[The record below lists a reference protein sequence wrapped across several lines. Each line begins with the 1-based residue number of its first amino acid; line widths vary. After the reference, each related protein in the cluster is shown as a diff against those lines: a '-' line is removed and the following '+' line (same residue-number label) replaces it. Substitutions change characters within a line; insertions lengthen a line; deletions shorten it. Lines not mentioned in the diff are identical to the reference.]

1 MAYVTNR
8 TVPAGALT
16 NVDTEAKYGVGEIVA
31 DENGNQYI
39 YGIGVAS
46 CVEGSWVSLDEEA
59 QASLLAANAKG
70 RVGIAMG
77 AIVAS
82 TWGFFQVYGKSVT
95 ALALTGFADNAD
107 CYATATAGSV
117 DDAIVAGDRVKGAI
131 GRSAVS
137 GGVITVELNFPIVD
151 DMAD

>member
-1 MAYVTNR
+1 MSYIARR

-16 NVDTEAKYGVGEIVA
+16 NVDTEAKYGVGEVVA
-31 DENGNQYI
+31 DELGNQYI

-46 CVEGSWVSLDEEA
+46 CVAGSWVSLDEAA

-70 RVGIAMG
+70 RVGVAMG

-82 TWGFFQVYGKSVT
+82 RWGFFQVYGKSTT

-117 DDAIVAGDRVKGAI
+117 DDAVVAGDRVKGAI

>member
-1 MAYVTNR
+1 MFTSIRVVAPGTLSEVYT
-8 TVPAGALT
+8 T
-16 NVDTEAKYGVGEIVA
+16 AKFKVGEVVA

-39 YGIGVAS
+39 FGSGVAS
-46 CVEGSWVSLDEEA
+46 CVAGSWVSLDEAA
-59 QASLLAANAKG
+59 QATLLAANAKG
-70 RVGIAMG
+70 RVGVAMG

-82 TWGFFQVYGKSVT
+82 TYGFFQIYGKSTT